1 MKKVLK
7 YFMWGYQQHY
17 RYNIQKYAEELFGGI
32 STTLKPNVFL
42 IGILRKETE
51 DNHPLCIEPE
61 ECGIDVN
68 LFNDVDKLAESIYEA
83 DPRKNLFHT
92 DPHHHQRV
100 MEDLKKE
107 CLHSAVKQIVD
118 KNFEGR
124 SKVSF
129 VSYPAILDS
138 YEIFVVLQFDEED
151 YNSFYSLNRSE
162 IKIHELRTAKVRKS
176 LIDALVYVYLNEAI
190 DPLYKPR
197 PGVYMDDVKTDK
209 KELLRIAASNF
220 IGTAIPAASQSR
232 GSYELFDVCNYISSL
247 KYEGDSSIGRLII
260 CKEDHPNLNIILK
273 LKNPILLSDHR
284 KVRKLLEIASGNLHL
299 YSNGDY
305 ILGFVELKGV
315 YDEKRE
321 DLFIVNFSGS
331 HKWELIHGSHNIMMV
346 VEYTNP
352 SLPRSKVDK
361 SNFDDILKRIFG
373 KISEN
378 DLEKLWTIVN
388 ISTEQK
394 HGTLII
400 VSSEAEKEA
409 KRLENQSTSIEP
421 VTPDKDLIKNI
432 TSIDGAVLL
441 DTHGVCYSI
450 GAILD
455 GIATLKGNSARGA
468 RFNSAIRYVETK
480 RKKCVAVIISEDGM
494 VDLYPQ
500 LRPQIRKSDIAT
512 RLMKLREE
520 VNKEKVDYDVYRP
533 LMNWFWDHEFYLSK
547 EYCDEINKLKG
558 EFNSKVNMEVG
569 AIYIQYPDFKPN
581 PEMDDSY
588 FIDQKDKGGHKT

>member
-17 RYNIQKYAEELFGGI
+17 QYNIQRYAEELFGEI
-32 STTLKPNVFL
+32 SRTLKPKVFL
-42 IGILRKETE
+42 IGILRKEIE
-51 DNHPLCIEPE
+51 GSHLICIEPE

-107 CLHSAVKQIVD
+107 CLNRAVKQLVD
-118 KNFEGR
+118 KNFER
-124 SKVSF
+124 KNKVSF
-129 VSYPAILDS
+129 VSYPVILDN
-138 YEIFVVLQFDEED
+138 YEIFVVLQFDEVD

-176 LIDALVYVYLNEAI
+176 LIDALVYAYLNEAI
-190 DPLYKPR
+190 DPFYKPR

-247 KYEGDSSIGRLII
+247 KYEGNSSIGRLII

-273 LKNPILLSDHR
+273 LKNPILLREHR
-284 KVRKLLEIASGNLHL
+284 KVRKLLEIASGSLHL
-299 YSNGDY
+299 FSNGDH
-305 ILGFVELKGV
+305 ILGFAELKGD
-315 YDEKRE
+315 YDGKKE

-331 HKWELIHGSHNIMMV
+331 HKWELIHDSHIMMI

-352 SLPRSKVDK
+352 SLPCSKIDK
-361 SNFDDILKRIFG
+361 SNFDDILKRIFE
-373 KISEN
+373 KISEE
-378 DLEKLWTIVN
+378 DLKKLWTIIN
-388 ISTEQK
+388 ISTGQK

-400 VSSEAEKEA
+400 ISSEAEKEV
-409 KRLENQSTSIEP
+409 KRLENQSTNIEP
-421 VTPDKDLIKNI
+421 VTPDKDLIRNI

-450 GAILD
+450 GVILD
-455 GIATLKGNSARGA
+455 GTATPKGNSARGA
-468 RFNSAIRYVETK
+468 RFNSAIRYVEMK
-480 RKKCVAVIISEDGM
+480 GKKCVAVIISKDGM

-500 LRPQIRKSDIAT
+500 LRPQIRKRDITT
-512 RLMKLREE
+512 RLTKLKEE
-520 VNKEKVDYDVYRP
+520 VSNEKVDYDTYRP

-547 EYCDEINKLKG
+547 EECNEINKLKG
-558 EFNSKVNMEVG
+558 EFNSKLDMEVG

-581 PEMDDSY
+581 PEMNGSY
-588 FIDQKDKGGHKT
+588 FIGEEDKKELKE